1 MTARPTIR
9 LLPTP
14 TLRVDVAGAGPVGL
28 AFALWLR
35 ALRSDVRVRLFD
47 PRLAAGERWSFA
59 GARRRQIVTLQS
71 KQWSALP
78 EPARSALFRD
88 FSEVWPTGLDSPS
101 HLGRPRNVPIAQ
113 IEDALLEVVQRD
125 PGVALHAQ
133 PYPSSDEC
141 DLLAICE
148 GAHSRTRE
156 RLIERFGRASP
167 YTHDGLPF
175 SETVLSIEVESA
187 LEPHELVLL
196 TLVQNRFLL
205 NTHRG
210 RGFLNMRLT
219 PEEARMGSTLLAPRL
234 RDGLTLF
241 AANPTHAYHT
251 FRVEL
256 VHRPR
261 FTCELPGG
269 AQAAL
274 LGDAA
279 NALHLWPGRGLNSG
293 LKSALSLARC
303 LARCPDRVRAVDLVP
318 HEGLMHMLQA
328 RELSVRAQETMRM
341 CDRDGVPRPFA
352 QRVERALCAP
362 SERAGAMRELRAR
375 VQRWREH
382 LGSRMPMPLVDM
394 APRFEP
400 LSTSTLAVLVETG
413 SWNSERVGG
422 HEVDVDA
429 LFPPAPRSTLRMWS
443 A

>member
-1 MTARPTIR
+1 MSTFR
-9 LLPTP
+9 LLPKP

-28 AFALWLR
+28 AFTLWLR

-47 PRLAAGERWSFA
+47 PRLAPGDRWGFA
-59 GARRRQIVTLQS
+59 GARRRQVVTLQS

-78 EPARSALFRD
+78 ELAQRALFTD
-88 FSEVWPTGLDSPS
+88 FSEMWPTGLDSPTQ
-101 HLGRPRNVPIAQ
+101 LGRPRNLPIAQ
-113 IEDALLEVVQRD
+113 IEDALLDVVQRD
-125 PGVALHAQ
+125 PNVTLHAQ
-133 PYPSSDEC
+133 AYPNDGEC
-141 DLLAICE
+141 DVLAICE
-148 GAHSRTRE
+148 GAHSHTRE
-156 RLIERFGRASP
+156 LLIDRFGRAAP
-167 YTHDGLPF
+167 CTQDGLPY
-175 SETVLSIEVESA
+175 SETVLSLQVEST
-187 LEPHELVLL
+187 LDPHETVLL

-219 PEEARMGSTLLAPRL
+219 PEEARMDSALLAPRL
-234 RDGLTLF
+234 RDGLALF
-241 AANPTHAYHT
+241 GARPTSAYHT

-261 FTCELPGG
+261 FTCELRGG
-269 AQAAL
+269 VLAAL

-303 LARCPDRVRAVDLVP
+303 LARTAGRVRAVDLVP

-352 QRVERALCAP
+352 QRVEHALCAP
-362 SERAGAMRELRAR
+362 MERADALRELQER
-375 VQRWREH
+375 VQRWRAH
-382 LGSRMPMPLVDM
+382 LATRMPTTVD
-394 APRFEP
+394 PSVRFAQ
-400 LSTSTLAVLVETG
+400 LSNSTLAVLVETG
-413 SWNSERVGG
+413 AWNSERVGG

-429 LFPPAPRSTLRMWS
+429 LLPPSVRSTLRMWR
-443 A
+443 AG